1 MRLAARST
9 VIAGALAAAAI
20 ASPVATARLDLE
32 PATTTGQ
39 TQSVAT
45 APAVLPNAD
54 QQVTHVSH
62 VGPPALQ
69 SARASQLPEVHRG
82 QTAASHA
89 FAYKPSAS
97 ARYSTAGLNGYV
109 SSPTNGAPAVVHVT
123 THGNPFDWGAAAIG
137 AAAGLVI
144 SLLILGAGVGV
155 TRRRQPKPSRAGAL
169 ASERRQQVRA

>member
-20 ASPVATARLDLE
+20 ASSVATARPILD
-32 PATTTGQ
+32 PPTTTVQ
-39 TQSVAT
+39 AQNAAI
-45 APAVLPNAD
+45 APAVLPNPD
-54 QQVTHVSH
+54 NQVAHVSQ
-62 VGPPALQ
+62 VGPPALP
-69 SARASQLPEVHRG
+69 SATASQLRELDRS

-89 FAYKPSAS
+89 FADKPSAS

-109 SSPTNGAPAVVHVT
+109 SPPRSSAPAVVHVT
-123 THGNPFDWGAAAIG
+123 THAKPFDWGAAAIG

-155 TRRRQPKPSRAGAL
+155 TRRRQPGPSRASAL
-169 ASERRQQVRA
+169 ASEHGQQVRA